1 MSGSSVHA
9 RLNQDLALSTLRS
22 DAKSAA
28 MDAMIRGSLSHR
40 FNASTDFAFRC
51 GRGAALTACAQSAPL
66 PGHSCRPF
74 ASNASA
80 ALMASGSTPDGSA
93 ASSWRTAA
101 SHSHSFLGTRVR
113 ACSKIALD
121 LAGTPHCCSNVAAAV
136 HSGTHAWHRRH
147 PFVYAVRAA
156 STAPCDSSS
165 CPSMSHIFH
174 AVGNLSSPSAN
185 SRRSSATSP
194 TSRSTIALFIQTR
207 SLTFSFSRTFASSIR
222 ARSGSLFSNSSLNAA
237 SQISSLSGFTTKAS
251 SRTSRAPG
259 TSPHSQRSFAAINH
273 KISARGQCTTAR
285 LSMAS
290 IAALSFTD
298 FSSLAASTHRPFLAG
313 NSPHACDRTA
323 RAV

>member
-1 MSGSSVHA
+1 
-9 RLNQDLALSTLRS
+9 
-22 DAKSAA
+22 

-101 SHSHSFLGTRVR
+101 SHSHSFLGTRVL
-113 ACSKIALD
+113 ACSKMALD
-121 LAGTPHCCSNVAAAV
+121 LAGTPHRCSNVAAAV

-165 CPSMSHIFH
+165 CPSMSHICNKTRRQSNCPY
-174 AVGNLSSPSAN
+174 GNNKKETNLPRSRKFVEPFRQQPPLLGHVPNLALHDRALHPNTLARVFLLAN
-185 SRRSSATSP
+185 
-194 TSRSTIALFIQTR
+194 L
-207 SLTFSFSRTFASSIR
+207 
-222 ARSGSLFSNSSLNAA
+222 
-237 SQISSLSGFTTKAS
+237 
-251 SRTSRAPG
+251 
-259 TSPHSQRSFAAINH
+259 
-273 KISARGQCTTAR
+273 
-285 LSMAS
+285 
-290 IAALSFTD
+290 
-298 FSSLAASTHRPFLAG
+298 
-313 NSPHACDRTA
+313 
-323 RAV
+323 